1 MHMYEV
7 VNEYHVRVSE
17 IEKYFD
23 LINNIIEKEAKL
35 QFPDN
40 SVQRVEPILTA
51 TLKSS
56 AMLLLYNLV
65 ESTVTN
71 SLKSVHDEICS
82 ANIKY
87 KTASDEVRKIFADY
101 YYKNIRDGKFAQE
114 GITDNIL
121 LFTNFLIGEN
131 AFQLDY
137 SEYTKYKAGS
147 SFSGNI
153 DEKMIMQLA
162 LKYGFKHSHTGKY
175 KEINTIKSRRNKL
188 AHGELSFAECGRDIT
203 LHHLNVIKEKTM
215 ECLDELLN
223 NIQEY
228 IRNKQFIRSA

>member
-1 MHMYEV
+1 MYEV
-7 VNEYHVRVSE
+7 INEYHVRVSE

-35 QFPDN
+35 QFPD
-40 SVQRVEPILTA
+40 SRVQRVEPILAA

-71 SLKSVHDEICS
+71 SLESIHDEICS

-87 KTASDEVRKIFADY
+87 ETASDEIRKIFVDY
-101 YYKNIRDGKFAQE
+101 YYKNIKDGKFPQE

-121 LFTNFLIGEN
+121 LFVNFLLNEN
-131 AFQLDY
+131 SFQIDY
-137 SEYTKYKAGS
+137 SKYTKYKTGS

-162 LKYGFKHSHTGKY
+162 LKYGFKHTPKGRY
-175 KEINTIKSRRNKL
+175 KEINTIKNRRNKL
-188 AHGELSFAECGRDIT
+188 AHGELSFAECGRDVT
-203 LHHLNVIKEKTM
+203 TQRLNVIKKKTI

-228 IRNKQFIRSA
+228 IRNKQFIRST